1 MVATVVVV
9 LVVLLDMISNGGDG
23 GGGGGATGL
32 NVEREIGANTSARTS
47 RSVNLRREPR
57 FRFLVCFLPR
67 TNVGGDDL
75 GLEGGVLVLE
85 SKHQG
90 PKLRRGKKLGKYRQ

>member
-23 GGGGGATGL
+23 SGGGATGL
-32 NVEREIGANTSARTS
+32 NVEREIGAKKSARTS